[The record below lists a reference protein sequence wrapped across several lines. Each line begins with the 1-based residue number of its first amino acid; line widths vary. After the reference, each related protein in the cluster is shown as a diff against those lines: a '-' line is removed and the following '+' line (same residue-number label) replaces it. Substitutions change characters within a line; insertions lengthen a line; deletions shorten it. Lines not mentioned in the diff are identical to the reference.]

1 MLRDVVFKEPSPS
14 ESSGDNS
21 LVFGNSVFKV
31 IFLEQNYHAY
41 RGLGIC
47 RSSSP
52 SPAALLILK
61 FI

>member
-1 MLRDVVFKEPSPS
+1 MPRDVVFKEPSPS
-14 ESSGDNS
+14 ESSGNNS
-21 LVFGNSVFKV
+21 SVFGNSVFKV

-41 RGLGIC
+41 GGLGIC